1 MIGNLMPFKDKMIM
15 EGFNRVRMAT
25 FRDAEFMSIVLTVT
39 WLSVQTPTTCII
51 GVLQDTVIRVKCTWA
66 PRALKS
72 SSLSLNAFHSS
83 ASISVSLTRVLTIK
97 RTWNALTC
105 CP

>member
-1 MIGNLMPFKDKMIM
+1 M
-15 EGFNRVRMAT
+15 VRMDT
-25 FRDAEFMSIVLTVT
+25 FREIIGIALTVTSKT
-39 WLSVQTPTTCII
+39 WLSVQTPSTCII
-51 GVLQDTVIRVKCTWA
+51 GVSKDIITRVKCTWA

-72 SSLSLNAFHSS
+72 ASLSLNAFHSS

>member
-39 WLSVQTPTTCII
+39 WLSVQTPTTCT
-51 GVLQDTVIRVKCTWA
+51 LASNKT
-66 PRALKS
+66 PS
-72 SSLSLNAFHSS
+72 SESS
-83 ASISVSLTRVLTIK
+83 APGR
-97 RTWNALTC
+97 RG
-105 CP
+105 P